1 MNEKWLFCDFARQ
14 HENKDVFDVFSFV
27 QALIPW
33 QIDESKEHKSVY
45 GIIILD
51 SHENNV
57 TRCIVYI
64 ENKSN

>member
-1 MNEKWLFCDFARQ
+1 MAMCDS
-14 HENKDVFDVFSFV
+14 K
-27 QALIPW
+27 LW

-45 GIIILD
+45 GRIILD
-51 SHENNV
+51 SHESNI